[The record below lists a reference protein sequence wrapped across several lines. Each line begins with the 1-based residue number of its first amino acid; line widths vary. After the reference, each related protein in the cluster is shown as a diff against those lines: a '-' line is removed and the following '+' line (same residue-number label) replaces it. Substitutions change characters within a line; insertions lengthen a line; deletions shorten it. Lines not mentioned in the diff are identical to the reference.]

1 MKLQRIALQNVRM
14 FCAPVVLEGLEPGL
28 NVFSGPNGTGKSTLV
43 DAIRAAF
50 LERYKSGSVDHLRP
64 RDAAGVAPTIQL
76 DFSVAG
82 TTYRL
87 QKSFLATKRCSLS
100 YARETLDGE
109 DAEDHLAS
117 LIGYS
122 YAGRGASRDEN
133 GGIPG
138 LLWVRQGTVQDV
150 HAQVGHAD
158 THLQSALQ
166 ALVGSVASTGGDA
179 VIDKLSAQKDAL
191 VTGARNDPRGPYATA
206 RHELAACTDQLR
218 DLDGRIDRYRG
229 QVDELDR
236 LQSALSDL
244 EANRPWEQL
253 EAQRTQAQ
261 SGLDEAER
269 LLGAIAAQEKR
280 RDDAGTRTTLF
291 TNRLGELSEPESL
304 LATGIARLNDAS
316 DALGQVQARSAQVLS
331 DHEAAARTMESAT
344 LALQQAQDAATRAD
358 LTAQLGRIEHQHAA
372 LLTRHAQALEA
383 KAQVEA
389 RQADAAATRLD
400 NTDLEAVRERSAHL
414 RDAVVRLEAIST
426 RVGYALNAGVQLRA
440 GADTLGG
447 DGELLVTEPLA
458 IELPGMGRLEIRPG
472 GEDLEALVS
481 RRTRADEALGA
492 SLVAAGVTSLQDAEA
507 KAEAYRAALHAAEVA
522 RGELRAAA
530 PEGIPA
536 LADDLERLD
545 TDRTAITERLAA
557 LPPPAG
563 TTPLPLADAQEAQRR
578 AQNALTQ
585 TGDYRT
591 LHQQQLRESEIARD
605 QAAVAVTE
613 LQARVDS
620 PSRQD
625 EMRDVDAKLIQAQAD
640 ARDAA
645 AQLRNL
651 QAQAA
656 AVDAGQLKLD
666 VDRLDASAKAE
677 RRRFESAR
685 DRMTQLRAEIQ
696 HLGADGLEEQR
707 DQLRVQHAALTQR
720 VNQFKRQVDVLT
732 HLLDILERRRAA
744 GQQRLLAPLQTRV
757 DHYLRLIFPD
767 EQLVMDAGLVPGG
780 LLTQDGRNGG
790 DYEEQSFGTREQLG
804 LVCRLAYADL
814 LQQSGAP
821 TLLVLDDALVHTDK
835 DRLDRLKRVLYD
847 ASQRHQVLLMTCHPD
862 RWRDLGVPVREM
874 SEALRPAV

>member
-14 FCAPVVLEGLEPGL
+14 FRAPVVLEDLEPGL
-28 NVFSGPNGTGKSTLV
+28 NVFTGPNGTGKSTLV

-50 LERYKSGSVDHLRP
+50 LERYKSDSVDHLRP
-64 RDAAGVAPTIQL
+64 RDAAGVAPTIRL

-82 TTYRL
+82 TPYRL
-87 QKSFLATKRCSLS
+87 EKSFLATKRCSLS

-133 GGIPG
+133 RGIPG
-138 LLWVRQGTVQDV
+138 LLWVQQGTGQDV
-150 HAQVGHAD
+150 LAQVGHAD

-229 QVDELDR
+229 QVDELGR
-236 LQSALSDL
+236 LQSTLSDL
-244 EANRPWEQL
+244 EANRPWERL

-291 TNRLGELSEPESL
+291 TNRLGELREPESL

-383 KAQVEA
+383 RAQVEA
-389 RQADAAATRLD
+389 RQADAAATRLE
-400 NTDLEAVRERSAHL
+400 TADLEEIRERSADL
-414 RDAVVRLEAIST
+414 RDTVVRLEAIST
-426 RVGYALNAGVQLRA
+426 RVGYALDAGVQLRA
-440 GADTLGG
+440 DADTLAG
-447 DGELLVTEPLA
+447 DGELLVTEPVA
-458 IELPGMGRLEIRPG
+458 IELPGLGRLEIRPG
-472 GEDLEALVS
+472 GDDLEALVS
-481 RRTRADEALGA
+481 RRAHAEEAFAAVLA
-492 SLVAAGVTSLQDAEA
+492 AAGVASLRDAEA

-522 RGELRAAA
+522 RGELRTAA

-563 TTPLPLADAQEAQRR
+563 TTLPLADAKDAQRR
-578 AQNALTQ
+578 AQNTLTQ
-585 TGDYRT
+585 TGDNRT

-605 QAAVAVTE
+605 QAATAVTE
-613 LQARVDS
+613 LQARVNS
-620 PSRQD
+620 TSRQD
-625 EMRDVDAKLIQAQAD
+625 EIRDVDAKLIQAQAD
-640 ARDAA
+640 ARDATT
-645 AQLRNL
+645 QLRDL
-651 QAQAA
+651 QAQASA
-656 AVDAGQLKLD
+656 LDADQLKQN
-666 VDRLDASAKAE
+666 VDRLDASAQAE

-707 DQLRVQHAALTQR
+707 DQLRVQHAALIQR
-720 VNQFKRQVDVLT
+720 VDQFKRQVEVLT
-732 HLLDILERRRAA
+732 HLLGILESRRAA
-744 GQQRLLAPLQTRV
+744 VQQRLLAPLQARV

-767 EQLVMDAGLVPGG
+767 QQLVMDTGLLPGG
-780 LLTQDGRNGG
+780 LVTQDGRSAG

>member
-14 FCAPVVLEGLEPGL
+14 FRAPVVLDGLEPGL

-64 RDAAGVAPTIQL
+64 RDAGGVAPAIQL
-76 DFSVAG
+76 DFTVAG

-87 QKSFLATKRCSLS
+87 EKSFLATKRCSLS

-109 DAEDHLAS
+109 GAEDHLAA

-122 YAGRGASRDEN
+122 YAGRGASRNDN
-133 GGIPG
+133 WGIPG
-138 LLWVRQGTVQDV
+138 LLWVQQGTGQDV
-150 HAQVGHAD
+150 HDQVGHAD
-158 THLQSALQ
+158 SHLQSALQ

-179 VIDKLSAQKDAL
+179 VINKLSAQKDVL
-191 VTGARNDPRGPYATA
+191 VTGARNDPRGPYATT
-206 RHELAACTDQLR
+206 RHELAACTDQLN

-229 QVDELDR
+229 QVDELGR
-236 LQSALSDL
+236 LQSTLSDL

-291 TNRLGELSEPESL
+291 TNRLGELREPESL
-304 LATGIARLNDAS
+304 LARGITRLNDAS

-331 DHEAAARTMESAT
+331 EHVAAARTMESAT

-358 LTAQLGRIEHQHAA
+358 LTTQFDRIEHQHAA
-372 LLTRHAQALEA
+372 LLTRHAKALDA
-383 KAQVEA
+383 KAQIES

-400 NTDLEAVRERSAHL
+400 NADLEAIRERSADL
-414 RDAVVRLEAIST
+414 RDAVVRLKAVST
-426 RVGYALNAGVQLRA
+426 RVGYALDAGVELRA
-440 GADTLGG
+440 GAGTLAG
-447 DGELLVTEPLA
+447 DGELLVTEPLV
-458 IELPGMGRLEIRPG
+458 IELPGLGRLEIRPG
-472 GEDLEALVS
+472 GEDLEALVA
-481 RRTRADEALGA
+481 RRARAEAALGT
-492 SLVAAGVTSLQDAEA
+492 SLAAAGVTNLRDAEA
-507 KAEAYRAALHAAEVA
+507 KAEAYRAAQHAADVA

-530 PEGIPA
+530 PEGIPT
-536 LADDLERLD
+536 LAGEMDRLD
-545 TDRTAITERLAA
+545 TDRTAIAERLAA
-557 LPPPAG
+557 LPPPAA
-563 TTPLPLADAQEAQRR
+563 TTLPLADAQHAQHH
-578 AQNALTQ
+578 AQNTLTQ
-585 TGDYRT
+585 ADDNRSR
-591 LHQQQLRESEIARD
+591 HQQQLRESEFARD
-605 QAAVAVTE
+605 QLATAVTE
-613 LQARVDS
+613 LEARVDS
-620 PSRQD
+620 ASRQD

-645 AQLRNL
+645 AQLCDL
-651 QAQAA
+651 QAQASA
-656 AVDAGQLKLD
+656 LDASQLKLD
-666 VDRLDASAKAE
+666 VDRLDKSAKAE

-744 GQQRLLAPLQTRV
+744 VHQRLLAPLQTRV

-767 EQLVMDAGLVPGG
+767 QQLVMGAGLVPGG
-780 LLTQDGRNGG
+780 LVTQDGRNAG

-847 ASQRHQVLLMTCHPD
+847 ASQRHQILLMTCHPD

-874 SEALRPAV
+874 SEALRPSA

>member
-1 MKLQRIALQNVRM
+1 MRLQRIALQNVRM
-14 FCAPVVLEGLEPGL
+14 FRAPVVLEDLEPGL
-28 NVFSGPNGTGKSTLV
+28 NVFAGPNGSGKSTLV

-64 RDAAGVAPTIQL
+64 RDAAGVAPTIHL

-82 TTYRL
+82 TPYRL
-87 QKSFLATKRCSLS
+87 EKSFLSTKRCSLS
-100 YARETLDGE
+100 CVRETLDGE

-122 YAGRGASRDEN
+122 YAGRGASREDN
-133 GGIPG
+133 WGIPG
-138 LLWVRQGTVQDV
+138 LLWVQQGTGQDV
-150 HAQVGHAD
+150 HDQVGHAD
-158 THLQSALQ
+158 SHLQSALQ

-206 RHELAACTDQLR
+206 RLELAACTDQLR
-218 DLDGRIDRYRG
+218 DLDGRIDGYRG
-229 QVDELDR
+229 QVDELGR
-236 LQSALSDL
+236 LQGTLSDL
-244 EANRPWEQL
+244 EANRPWQQL
-253 EAQRTQAQ
+253 EAQRIQAQ

-269 LLGAIAAQEKR
+269 LLGAMATQEKR

-291 TNRLGELSEPESL
+291 TNRLGELREPESL
-304 LATGIARLNDAS
+304 LATGLARLNDAI
-316 DALGQVQARSAQVLS
+316 DALGHVQARSAHVLS
-331 DHEAAARTMESAT
+331 EHEEAVRTMEAAT
-344 LALQQAQDAATRAD
+344 LDLQQAQDAATRAD
-358 LTAQLGRIEHQHAA
+358 LTAQQGRIEHQHAA
-372 LLTRHAQALEA
+372 LLTRHAQALDA

-389 RQADAAATRLD
+389 RQADASATKLD
-400 NTDLEAVRERSAHL
+400 NADLEAIRERSADL
-414 RDAVVRLEAIST
+414 RDAVVRLEAVST
-426 RVGYALNAGVQLRA
+426 RVGYALDPDVQLRA
-440 GADTLGG
+440 GADTLTG

-458 IELPGMGRLEIRPG
+458 IELPGLGRLEIRPG

-481 RRTRADEALGA
+481 RRARAEESFAAALAAADVA
-492 SLVAAGVTSLQDAEA
+492 SLKDAEA
-507 KAEAYRAALHAAEVA
+507 KSSAYRAALHAADVA

-536 LADDLERLD
+536 LAGDLERLD
-545 TDRTAITERLAA
+545 TDRTEIAERLAA
-557 LPPPAG
+557 LPPSAG
-563 TTPLPLADAQEAQRR
+563 TTLPFADAQDAQRL
-578 AQNALTQ
+578 AQRTLTQ
-585 TGDYRT
+585 ASDSRT

-605 QAAVAVTE
+605 QAAAAVAE
-613 LQARVDS
+613 LQARVES
-620 PSRQD
+620 SSRQD
-625 EMRDVDAKLIQAQAD
+625 EIRDVDAKLIHAQAD
-640 ARDAA
+640 ARDAD
-645 AQLRNL
+645 AQLRDL

-656 AVDAGQLKLD
+656 ALDADQLKLD

-685 DRMTQLRAEIQ
+685 ERMTQLRAEIQ

-707 DQLRVQHAALTQR
+707 DQLRVQHAALAQR
-720 VNQFKRQVDVLT
+720 VDQFKRQVDVLT
-732 HLLDILERRRAA
+732 HLLGILERRRAA
-744 GQQRLLAPLQTRV
+744 VQQRLLAPLQTRV

-767 EQLVMDAGLVPGG
+767 QQLVMDAGLLPGG
-780 LLTQDGRNGG
+780 LVTQGGRNAG

-821 TLLVLDDALVHTDK
+821 TLIVLDDALVHTDK